1 LQNNGEGVAIYQ
13 PPFLHGINMKQ
24 LTKSESYRASLINAI
39 DTKATTST
47 EDKVAYVGL
56 ALVQGSL
63 LPSHFIGTMPHFSL
77 PLGICLGL
85 LCYQYRAWKQND
97 MVYTIGNL
105 IGLAL
110 NGSMLIRII
119 L

>member
-1 LQNNGEGVAIYQ
+1 MTQTIRQRKALSQKTA
-13 PPFLHGINMKQ
+13 
-24 LTKSESYRASLINAI
+24 LINEVA
-39 DTKATTST
+39 TKPSISL
-47 EDKVAYVGL
+47 EDKIAYFGL

-63 LPSHFIGTMPHFSL
+63 LPSHFIGTMPHWSL
-77 PLGICLGL
+77 PTGICLGL

-97 MVYTIGNL
+97 MVYTIGNM

>member
-1 LQNNGEGVAIYQ
+1 MTQTIRQRKALSQKTA
-13 PPFLHGINMKQ
+13 
-24 LTKSESYRASLINAI
+24 LINEVA
-39 DTKATTST
+39 TKPSIST
-47 EDKVAYVGL
+47 EDKIAYLGL

-63 LPSHFIGTMPHFSL
+63 LPSHFIGTMPHWSL
-77 PLGICLGL
+77 PTGICLGL

>member
-1 LQNNGEGVAIYQ
+1 MTQTIRQRKALAKKVA
-13 PPFLHGINMKQ
+13 
-24 LTKSESYRASLINAI
+24 LINEVANKPSI
-39 DTKATTST
+39 SF
-47 EDKVAYVGL
+47 EDKIAYLGL

-63 LPSHFIGTMPHFSL
+63 LPSHFIGTMPHWSL
-77 PLGICLGL
+77 PTGICLGL

-105 IGLAL
+105 IGLVL

-119 L
+119 LI

>member
-1 LQNNGEGVAIYQ
+1 
-13 PPFLHGINMKQ
+13 MKQ
-24 LTKSESYRASLINAI
+24 TIRQRKALSQKIALLNEVADKPSISL
-39 DTKATTST
+39 
-47 EDKVAYVGL
+47 EDKIAYLGL

-63 LPSHFIGTMPHFSL
+63 LPSHFIGTMPHWSL
-77 PLGICLGL
+77 PTGICLGL

-97 MVYTIGNL
+97 MVYTIGNM

-119 L
+119 LI

>member
-1 LQNNGEGVAIYQ
+1 MVKGVAITQ
-13 PPFLHGINMKQ
+13 PPFFKERKALSQKN
-24 LTKSESYRASLINAI
+24 ALINEVAI
-39 DTKATTST
+39 KPSISL
-47 EDKVAYVGL
+47 EDKVAYLGL

-63 LPSHFIGTMPHFSL
+63 LPSHFIGTMPHWSL
-77 PLGICLGL
+77 PTGICLGL

-97 MVYTIGNL
+97 MVYTIGNM

-119 L
+119 I

>member
-1 LQNNGEGVAIYQ
+1 MTQTIRQIKALSQKNA
-13 PPFLHGINMKQ
+13 
-24 LTKSESYRASLINAI
+24 LINEVA
-39 DTKATTST
+39 TKPSISL
-47 EDKVAYVGL
+47 EDKIAYLGL

-63 LPSHFIGTMPHFSL
+63 LPSHFIGTMPHWSL
-77 PLGICLGL
+77 PAGICLGL

-97 MVYTIGNL
+97 MVYTIGNM

-119 L
+119 I